1 MKNEIYGDIDNNSLR
16 GAKMSRQNS
25 ARKEKENVIELQPE
39 KKQSLIEKIGHKIPD
54 PTIIFMILFAMT
66 MIFSVILGGKEF
78 STLSQDGGM
87 ITYQIKNMFEPENMR
102 WIIDNALLTNWLAYG
117 GGVLGTILIVMLG
130 VGLAEESGL
139 LSALIKKVGLK
150 VSDKYLPFFLVFLG
164 IMSSI
169 ASDAGYVILIPLAG
183 LLYVGLNKNPLIGM
197 AAAFAGV
204 SAGFSANL
212 IPATPSDVIL
222 GTNAQAFA
230 LAQGIPF
237 VTATGKPI
245 TPATMHYIFIV
256 VSTLALTVAGGII
269 TVKVIKP
276 KFENDSYTI
285 PEDLNLGEFKVTE
298 QENKAIKWSGIG
310 FLVAVAI
317 IAILGYGPLAPYQM
331 MNEKT
336 GLIET
341 VTPLVDNI
349 ILVITFLFMVP
360 GLFFGY
366 KAGKF
371 KNSGDVVGAMAKSM
385 GSMGS
390 IIVMTFFSYN
400 FLSLL
405 SYSQLGTY
413 ITFLG
418 AEALQS
424 LGLSEYPILLLIGFV
439 ITTAIINL
447 FVGGMS
453 SKWLLLGPIFIPMLY
468 NVNSSM
474 TPDVVAAA
482 YRVADSSTNIITPLM
497 SYAGLILVYMR
508 KYKPKFSVGDLINTM
523 FPYSMTF
530 LVMWTVIL
538 VIFFAFKLPF
548 GI

>member
-1 MKNEIYGDIDNNSLR
+1 MKKDKQL
-16 GAKMSRQNS
+16 KQ
-25 ARKEKENVIELQPE
+25 

-54 PTIIFMILFAMT
+54 PTIIFMILFAVT
-66 MIFSVILGGKEF
+66 MVITLFLGGKEF
-78 STLSQDGGM
+78 STLAKDGST
-87 ITYQIKNMFEPENMR
+87 ITYQIKNMFEAENMR
-102 WIIDNALLTNWLAYG
+102 WIVDNAILTNWLSYG

-139 LSALIKKVGLK
+139 LSTLIKKVGLK
-150 VSDKYLPFFLVFLG
+150 VSDKYLPFVLVFIG
-164 IMSSI
+164 IMSSV

-183 LLYVGLNKNPLIGM
+183 LLYAGLNKNPLIGM

-212 IPATPSDVIL
+212 IPATPSDIIL

-230 LAQGIPF
+230 AAQGIPF
-237 VTATGKPI
+237 VTAAGKAI

-256 VSTLALTVAGGII
+256 VSTIALTIAGGIVTI
-269 TVKVIKP
+269 KYIKP
-276 KFENDSYTI
+276 KLENESYSI
-285 PEDLNLGEFKVTE
+285 PEDLNLDEFTVKPE
-298 QENKAIKWSGIG
+298 ENKALKWAGIG
-310 FLVAVAI
+310 LLVGIAI
-317 IAILGYGPLAPYQM
+317 IALLGLGPLAPY
-331 MNEKT
+331 ELVDEVT
-336 GLIET
+336 GA
-341 VTPLVDNI
+341 VTPKQPLVDNI
-349 ILVITFLFMVP
+349 ILVITFLFLMP
-360 GLFFGY
+360 GLFYGF
-366 KAGKF
+366 KVGKF
-371 KNSGDVVGAMAKSM
+371 KNSSDVVSAMSKAM

-390 IIVMTFFSYN
+390 VIVLSFFSYN

-413 ITFLG
+413 LTFLG
-418 AEALQS
+418 AEGLQS
-424 LGLSEYPILLLIGFV
+424 LGLGNYPILLLIGFI

-447 FVGGMS
+447 FVGGMT
-453 SKWLLLGPIFIPMLY
+453 SKWLLLGTIFIPMLY

-474 TPDVVAAA
+474 TPDLVAAA

-508 KYKPKFSVGDLINTM
+508 KYKPKYSVGDLIGLM

-530 LVMWTVIL
+530 LIMWTLIL
-538 VIFFAFKLPF
+538 IGFFAFGLPL